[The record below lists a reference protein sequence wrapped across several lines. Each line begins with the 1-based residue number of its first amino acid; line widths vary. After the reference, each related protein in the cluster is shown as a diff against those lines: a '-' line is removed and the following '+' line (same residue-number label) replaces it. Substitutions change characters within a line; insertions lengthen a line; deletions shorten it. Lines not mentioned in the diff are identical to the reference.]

1 MEKKIC
7 SKYEYPYPE
16 RCVHCVYFINK
27 NKEISFDFVI
37 SRYPEGISDYVATK
51 TAFNHYCYLGSINKD
66 MLKTLKNGNGLFKSR
81 LIDSFSSFVE
91 NPSLTMPFENIRSEL
106 LFEIAI
112 SDIKSIEKDLDA
124 VIQGKSIG
132 KTPVYVYSEE
142 EANEALVD

>member
-16 RCVHCVYFINK
+16 SCVRCVYFINK
-27 NKEISFDFVI
+27 NNEISFDFVV
-37 SRYPEGISDYVATK
+37 SRYPEGVNDYVATK
-51 TAFNHYCYLGSINKD
+51 TAFNHYRYLGSINKE
-66 MLKTLKNGNGLFKSR
+66 MLKTLKSGLFKPNLNGS
-81 LIDSFSSFVE
+81 LSSFMV
-91 NPSLTMPFENIRSEL
+91 NPPLAIPLENIESEI

-124 VIQGKSIG
+124 VIQGKPTC
-132 KTPVYVYSEE
+132 KAPVYVYSQE

>member
-16 RCVHCVYFINK
+16 SCVRCVYFMDKNNK
-27 NKEISFDFVI
+27 ISLDFVV
-37 SRYPEGISDYVATK
+37 SRYPEGVNDYVATK
-51 TAFNHYCYLGSINKD
+51 TAFNHYRYLGSINKE
-66 MLKTLKNGNGLFKSR
+66 MLKTLKSGLFKPNLNGS
-81 LIDSFSSFVE
+81 LSSFMV
-91 NPSLTMPFENIRSEL
+91 NPPLAIPLENIESEI

-124 VIQGKSIG
+124 VIQGKPTC
-132 KTPVYVYSEE
+132 KTPVYVYSQE